1 MILECLK
8 ERTARLFWPVFY
20 DLEPSHRFGT
30 KLGLMQKLWPNMRRG
45 FRMMRR
51 TRCFKGREAL
61 SKAANM
67 VGWHFQHRSQSESE
81 FITKIVTEVSKR
93 INLSLLHVADYPIG
107 VESPVL
113 EVTSLLGHG
122 FEEGV
127 SMVGI
132 YGVGGI
138 GKSTIACAVYNL
150 IAFQFEGLCYLANI
164 KESSSNHDL
173 AQLQE
178 TLLDEILGEKDIKV
192 GDVNRGIPIIKR
204 RLHRKKVLLILDD
217 VNKLKQLKV
226 LAGGHDWF
234 GSGSKVIITTRDKHL
249 LNTHGVEKS
258 YEVEQL
264 NDEKLLNCLDGMPSK
279 VTKLI
284 QVMQIFQNRQ
294 FLMLMAF
301 HWLWR

>member
-1 MILECLK
+1 M
-8 ERTARLFWPVFY
+8 
-20 DLEPSHRFGT
+20 
-30 KLGLMQKLWPNMRRG
+30 
-45 FRMMRR
+45 
-51 TRCFKGREAL
+51 
-61 SKAANM
+61 
-67 VGWHFQHRSQSESE
+67 
-81 FITKIVTEVSKR
+81 
-93 INLSLLHVADYPIG
+93 
-107 VESPVL
+107 L

>member
-1 MILECLK
+1 ML
-8 ERTARLFWPVFY
+8 
-20 DLEPSHRFGT
+20 
-30 KLGLMQKLWPNMRRG
+30 
-45 FRMMRR
+45 
-51 TRCFKGREAL
+51 
-61 SKAANM
+61 
-67 VGWHFQHRSQSESE
+67 
-81 FITKIVTEVSKR
+81 
-93 INLSLLHVADYPIG
+93 
-107 VESPVL
+107 
-113 EVTSLLGHG
+113 VTSLLGHG

-264 NDEKLLNCLDGMPSK
+264 NDEKLLNCLDGMP
-279 VTKLI
+279 
-284 QVMQIFQNRQ
+284 
-294 FLMLMAF
+294 
-301 HWLWR
+301 

>member
-113 EVTSLLGHG
+113 VTSLLGHG

-138 GKSTIACAVYNL
+138 
-150 IAFQFEGLCYLANI
+150 GLCYLANI

-258 YEVEQL
+258 YEGTAAIEVVVLDLSKDKEEQWSGKAFKHMKNL
-264 NDEKLLNCLDGMPSK
+264 RILIIRNAHFSRGPQNLPNSLRVLHWSGYPSP
-279 VTKLI
+279 
-284 QVMQIFQNRQ
+284 
-294 FLMLMAF
+294 
-301 HWLWR
+301 